1 MPEKMEKALKKS
13 AEKHEFKGK
22 RFKRYVYGG
31 LQNIEKRKEH
41 MAKMSPGKK
50 K

>member
-1 MPEKMEKALKKS
+1 MPEKIEKALKKS
-13 AEKHEFKGK
+13 ATRAGLKGK